1 MGLHIRKPNAGI
13 GIFCIGLNT
22 YWEQFQGLR
31 EAVMDHYGKIK
42 GLLPEDIHVTDG
54 GLVDHYTAAAEANR
68 AFVEA
73 EVDLVFCY
81 CATYSPSSNVL
92 PVIRGLSAPVVVL
105 NLQPESSLDCSKIDT
120 IGGWLGTLS
129 CAGAPEVTAVLK
141 KKNAPYGVVT
151 GAISADPH
159 VISEIDA
166 WCRAAAVAARLKRG
180 RIGMI
185 GHPFNG
191 MMDLYVDETKIYNQ
205 FGIYTE
211 FLELYQI
218 KNAMGE
224 VTVELLEECRQFI
237 KDHFALTVSQN
248 AREFEELCKVTAA
261 MISLIREQNLDAVA
275 FHYAGETQGEYKEI
289 IGPMNIVFSAL
300 IALGIPCCVEGD
312 IKTTIAMLITKVLA
326 GCCATA
332 ELYSMDLENDTCLIG
347 HSGSSDFALSDEK
360 PVLRESEVFHGK
372 SGKGYLTQFLV
383 KKGPVTLLALSED
396 GEGNYRLIAAE
407 GESVPGDILAL
418 GDTNTRVRFPIPVR
432 EFMDR
437 WCMAGPSHHSSMAVG
452 SWMDLIRKTA
462 VVLGLEL
469 EVICP

>member
-1 MGLHIRKPNAGI
+1 MGLYIRKPNAVI

-22 YWEQFQGLR
+22 YWAQFEGLK
-31 EAVMDHYGKIK
+31 EAVLDHYGKIK
-42 GLLPEDIHVTDG
+42 ELLSEDIRVIDG
-54 GLVDHYTAAAEANR
+54 GLVDDYAAADKANR
-68 AFVEA
+68 AFEEA
-73 EVDLVFCY
+73 GADLIFCY

-105 NLQPESSLDCSKIDT
+105 NLQPESSVDCRQTDT
-120 IGGWLGTLS
+120 IGAWLGTLS

-141 KKNAPYGVVT
+141 KKNASYGVVT
-151 GAISADPH
+151 GAIAEDPQ
-159 VISEIDA
+159 VVSELHS
-166 WCRAAAVAARLKRG
+166 WCKAASVAARFKRG

-211 FLELYQI
+211 FLELHQI
-218 KNAMGE
+218 KNAMSE
-224 VTVELLEECRQFI
+224 VSDELLEECRQFI
-237 KDHFALTVSQN
+237 RDHFALSVSQS

-261 MISLIREQNLDAVA
+261 MIQLIREQDLDAVA
-275 FHYAGETQGEYKEI
+275 FHYAGETKGEYKDI

-312 IKTTIAMLITKVLA
+312 IKTTIAMLITKVLS

-360 PVLRESEVFHGK
+360 PVLKESEVFHGK
-372 SGKGYLTQFLV
+372 SGKGYLTQFMV

-396 GEGNYRLIAAE
+396 GEGSYRLIAAK
-407 GESVPGDILAL
+407 GESVAGDILML

-432 EFMDR
+432 EFMNR

-452 SWMDLIRKTA
+452 SWMDMIRKTA

-469 EVICP
+469 EIIC